1 MTTPTSQTG
10 LSADRATGRSTER
23 TTELPGELID
33 SYRRNGFVHIPGV
46 LDPDEVATWRAGVE
60 KVYAEDQELNP
71 GDATFKQVVNVWR
84 GRDEFRD
91 LTLHPRLAG
100 YATQLA
106 GIPLRIWHDH
116 LLAKA
121 PHNGAATEFHQ
132 DAPYWPHDHA
142 RHSLSAWIALVDVP
156 VERGCMTFIGGQQDR
171 RDIRAIDLHDSTDLF
186 SASPDLQWLP
196 RTTIPLRAGDV
207 TFHNGYTPHTANAND
222 TDDVRFAFVV
232 IYVDR
237 DLAYNGKPHPCT
249 DGLGIE
255 VGGPLPDEV
264 FPPVP

>member
-1 MTTPTSQTG
+1 MTTP
-10 LSADRATGRSTER
+10 ATAGRDEAR
-23 TTELPGELID
+23 TAPPALPTTRLPGELID
-33 SYRRNGFVHIPGV
+33 SYRRNGFVHIPGA
-46 LDPDEVATWRAGVE
+46 LSPDEVAHWRAGVE
-60 KVYAEDQELNP
+60 QVYAEDRELNP

-84 GRDEFRD
+84 NRPEFAA
-91 LTLHPRLAG
+91 LTRHPRLADF
-100 YATQLA
+100 ATQLA
-106 GIPLRIWHDH
+106 GVPLRIWHDH

-121 PHNGAATEFHQ
+121 PHNGARTEFHQ

-171 RDIRAIDLHDSTDLF
+171 RDIRAIDLHDRTDMF
-186 SASPDLQWLP
+186 DASPDLQWLP

-222 TDDVRFAFVV
+222 TDEIRFAFVV

-237 DLAYNGKPHPCT
+237 EVAFDGRAHVCT
-249 DGLGIE
+249 DGLGLQK
-255 VGGPLPDEV
+255 GDPLPDEV